1 MSCNTDTLNNQ
12 RSDRNLLSPVVVRHT
27 TDRVA
32 NVSFATDPPTRRN
45 DYNPAA
51 LLPSTKTM
59 IIDSP
64 LTLALTGLDENDG
77 TCEAIEQTETAYRN
91 QVK

>member
-1 MSCNTDTLNNQ
+1 MSCNTDTFNNQ
-12 RSDRNLLSPVVVRHT
+12 CSNQNLLSPVVRHPME
-27 TDRVA
+27 RVA
-32 NVSFATDPPTRRN
+32 HVSFATDPPIRRN
-45 DYNPAA
+45 EYNPAA

-64 LTLALTGLDENDG
+64 LTLALAGLDENDE